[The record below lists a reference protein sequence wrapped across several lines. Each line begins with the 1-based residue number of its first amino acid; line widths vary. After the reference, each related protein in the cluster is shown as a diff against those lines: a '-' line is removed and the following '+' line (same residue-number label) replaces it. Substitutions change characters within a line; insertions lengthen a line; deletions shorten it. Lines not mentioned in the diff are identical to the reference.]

1 MWKKYLFILIIGTH
15 NIYYSQIIH
24 GQKNRKPIINNASI
38 IGTAFKSSLIT
49 TNCLG
54 TTNVISS
61 DLNWLPVLTVKSFK
75 PENENNE
82 LIEEIK
88 KEKLKNK
95 FTSTKY
101 LKEQAS
107 KSITPVV
114 GNNWLGNVNS
124 GTSPLDNNIAIANNG
139 IIVSVANSTIEIDD
153 ENGNLLYYNDLVSFF
168 NDGAIQQVCDP
179 TVLYDNIADRFILFF
194 QESSAT
200 SDQSKLC
207 VCFSK
212 SNNPSVDGWWKY
224 KFTGNPLNDNSWF
237 DYPKMA
243 ISDNELYITG
253 NLFYEG
259 SNTYNQSVLY
269 QFNKL
274 NGYNG
279 GSVNWLYYHNISGNP
294 FTLLPV
300 GNGQG
305 SSFGPGCFLVSTNS
319 SGSSSINLYD
329 LTDDISGNPVLNHYT
344 VSTSSYAPAA
354 NASQM
359 GTNCLLDN
367 GDCRALSGFYLNG
380 YIHFVFHSD
389 IGGGWNGIN
398 YNRLNLSTLTNQS
411 ATFGLEGQF
420 DYSYP
425 SICSYSINSSD
436 KSVLIGF
443 GRSGSSIYPEVRV
456 VNCDDAMNWSSSTL
470 VKSSVSF
477 VSQTSSTEERWGDYT
492 GISRRHNA
500 AVPTAW
506 MNGMFGNSNNKWDS
520 WIAEI
525 GSDGISGINQNEV
538 QNETVKLFP
547 NPVIEMMYV
556 SFTSLKEEEI
566 NITIVDLNGR
576 VVTELYSGKA
586 FSGENSFS
594 FNKANLSSG
603 TYFLK
608 INTPT
613 QLIKNE
619 EFVVAN

>member
-1 MWKKYLFILIIGTH
+1 MLRVNLLVLFVLVINFL
-15 NIYYSQIIH
+15 NSQIVDDKNPRKTIIENKKIV
-24 GQKNRKPIINNASI
+24 GQAK
-38 IGTAFKSSLIT
+38 KSVLKSE
-49 TNCLG
+49 NCLG
-54 TTNVISS
+54 VTNLRGS
-61 DLNWLPVLTVKSFK
+61 DLNWLPTIILKRHK

-95 FTSTKY
+95 FTGTKD

-114 GNNWLGNVNS
+114 GNNWLGNLNS

-168 NDGAIQQVCDP
+168 NDGVIQQVCDP

-194 QESSAT
+194 QESS
-200 SDQSKLC
+200 SISSQSKLC

-259 SNTYNQSVLY
+259 SNTYNQSVVY

-294 FTLLPV
+294 STLLPV

-319 SGSSSINLYD
+319 SGSSSLNLYD
-329 LTDDISGNPVLNHYT
+329 LTDDITGNPVLNHYT
-344 VSTSSYAPAA
+344 VSTSSYTPAA
-354 NASQM
+354 NAAQL
-359 GTNCLLDN
+359 GTNCFLDN

-389 IGGGWNGIN
+389 IGSGWNGIN
-398 YNRLNLSTLTNQS
+398 YNRLNINALTNQS
-411 ATFGLEGQF
+411 ATFGLSGQF

-425 SICSYSINSSD
+425 SICSFSTTSND

-443 GRSGSSIYPEVRV
+443 GRTGSSIYPEIRV

-470 VKSSVSF
+470 VKSSTSF
-477 VSQTSSTEERWGDYT
+477 VSHTSSTEERWGDYT
-492 GISRRHNA
+492 GMTRRNNA

-506 MNGMFGNSNNKWDS
+506 MNGMFGNSNNKWDT

-525 GSDGISGINQNEV
+525 GSDG
-538 QNETVKLFP
+538 
-547 NPVIEMMYV
+547 
-556 SFTSLKEEEI
+556 
-566 NITIVDLNGR
+566 
-576 VVTELYSGKA
+576 
-586 FSGENSFS
+586 
-594 FNKANLSSG
+594 
-603 TYFLK
+603 
-608 INTPT
+608 
-613 QLIKNE
+613 LIKLNYKMKQ
-619 EFVVAN
+619 